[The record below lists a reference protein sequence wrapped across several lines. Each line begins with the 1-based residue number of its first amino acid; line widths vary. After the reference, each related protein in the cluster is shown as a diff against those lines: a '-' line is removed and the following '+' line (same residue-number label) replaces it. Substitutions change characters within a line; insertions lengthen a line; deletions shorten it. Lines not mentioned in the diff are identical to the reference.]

1 MSAYGQTG
9 QRTHDGNAGAPLSSP
24 FAPLATPG
32 VAGHLVPRTQGL
44 QPVHEG
50 RFEYPSPSSPESVAS
65 TPRSQP
71 EHGHSQAGAWEIPSP
86 EPLTDDNRGAD
97 EEQAEQQ
104 GPIHREPSTGEH
116 DDMFERL
123 RATMAEQLER
133 EQQRRDAKRERERRA
148 FEEARARHER
158 MQNQHIQALSAQ
170 LTQLTHSMHQ
180 QQLRSANMAPDTLIP
195 VARDDWVIDADIDYH
210 FAEQYVWYCPVTGI
224 QEDMDQ
230 SMIRARFWTY
240 FVTVLP
246 PTIWGDVAELDI
258 RELYDR
264 ILKTDRAD
272 VSDQVDALRHSL
284 YNFTKGRKSMRSWLA
299 ELYNRLDEL
308 AKLRSPVE
316 SEFVRRLIKRSLQD
330 HKIYQD
336 LLRDMRKNPQW
347 DIPTLRIHLEEAA
360 RLGND
365 LVNTEPRLVVVNGKP
380 IDGDVKPTRTV
391 SKRAAKKAAREAA
404 KAANKKAVA
413 GSDKA
418 GGTQDKDKTQQV
430 GFPSSRPASTPDA
443 EGEKVDLEK
452 RQQLSSEMC
461 RNFLLGSCRYGD
473 GCYRSHVSF
482 TEIQELRKNAKG
494 PAPAANPRPPGGPTE
509 NNKSHNG
516 TEGPTAEPSMTP
528 CFQFTNNGA
537 CSYGD
542 KCKFQHPTPSGNKM
556 HRAKAINM
564 FKPKRGDLVQ
574 LAQDLIVPDLRGAL
588 GQVIG
593 PGLDGRHRIQIT
605 LGSEQQ
611 SCATLVGQ
619 LVYMAA
625 EVGMA
630 DHEFSVVPVEKR
642 KQTLR
647 TAKAYRAHAAK
658 ASSNY
663 SANAIFDSGASD
675 VFSGPHARGIFA
687 SLTELDTPLKCAGSN
702 GHMSLYT
709 HTGPVTLVT
718 GTTQRT
724 LTGYY
729 SESEDTTV
737 VPGQQY
743 DDCEYWNASRNR
755 SLHLYKGDEHLASF
769 PRDIA
774 IDPNQAHSKPF
785 LESLGARQPDGTRR
799 HILYPLPDTFFVWH
813 AGGAS
818 KVHKATLKST
828 GKAQQRPLMKRSLRS

>member
-1 MSAYGQTG
+1 MDMHNLSGYEPNARSALSVNPAPRNVGQYRKILDNQFKILPTWKWEDPGRTQFIDTFRRTIRATSTVWLLKNHKTENPALQSGGYTTSEPVDDIFFTPRRSLRPGQRQRGTSPQVATPLRVAGGAPPRAQVAAPYRAVGGTPLGAMAWGSGFYPGPGAQGQTGLQRNMSAYGQDG
-9 QRTHDGNAGAPLSSP
+9 LRTHDGNAGAPFSSP
-24 FAPLATPG
+24 LAPLATPG

-86 EPLTDDNRGAD
+86 EPLTDDDRGAD

-133 EQQRRDAKRERERRA
+133 EQQRRDAERERERRE

-264 ILKTDRAD
+264 VLKTDRAD

-284 YNFTKGRKSMRSWLA
+284 YNFTKGRKSMRSWLT

-365 LVNTEPRLVVVNGKP
+365 LVNTEPRLVVVNGNP

-430 GFPSSRPASTPDA
+430 GFPSSKPASTPDA
-443 EGEKVDLEK
+443 EGESVDLEK
-452 RQQLSSEMC
+452 R
-461 RNFLLGSCRYGD
+461 
-473 GCYRSHVSF
+473 
-482 TEIQELRKNAKG
+482 
-494 PAPAANPRPPGGPTE
+494 
-509 NNKSHNG
+509 
-516 TEGPTAEPSMTP
+516 
-528 CFQFTNNGA
+528 
-537 CSYGD
+537 
-542 KCKFQHPTPSGNKM
+542 
-556 HRAKAINM
+556 
-564 FKPKRGDLVQ
+564 
-574 LAQDLIVPDLRGAL
+574 
-588 GQVIG
+588 
-593 PGLDGRHRIQIT
+593 
-605 LGSEQQ
+605 
-611 SCATLVGQ
+611 
-619 LVYMAA
+619 
-625 EVGMA
+625 
-630 DHEFSVVPVEKR
+630 
-642 KQTLR
+642 
-647 TAKAYRAHAAK
+647 
-658 ASSNY
+658 
-663 SANAIFDSGASD
+663 
-675 VFSGPHARGIFA
+675 
-687 SLTELDTPLKCAGSN
+687 
-702 GHMSLYT
+702 
-709 HTGPVTLVT
+709 
-718 GTTQRT
+718 
-724 LTGYY
+724 
-729 SESEDTTV
+729 
-737 VPGQQY
+737 
-743 DDCEYWNASRNR
+743 
-755 SLHLYKGDEHLASF
+755 
-769 PRDIA
+769 
-774 IDPNQAHSKPF
+774 
-785 LESLGARQPDGTRR
+785 
-799 HILYPLPDTFFVWH
+799 
-813 AGGAS
+813 
-818 KVHKATLKST
+818 
-828 GKAQQRPLMKRSLRS
+828 